1 MNKVVLITGESRG
14 FGLEIAKLFLKDKN
28 IVCGIS
34 RNDFSYDGIY
44 HQVGDV
50 TNINDCKRCVDN
62 IIEKYGR
69 IDILVNNAGF
79 GIFSPVEEISIDD
92 AKKQFEVSFFAAFYL
107 AKLVIPYMRNCKKG
121 LIVNISSIASLI
133 PLPFQAFYS
142 ASKASLDMLFSALRV
157 ELYPYNIKI
166 TSVLP
171 GDSKTGFTSNR
182 KTTISERS
190 IYFERVERGLKT
202 VSKDEE
208 NGFDPKKV
216 AKKVFVLSKKKN
228 PPYRVLVGGKDK
240 LLRCLYVV
248 LPKRLRNYLLYKIY
262 AK

>member
-142 ASKASLDMLFSALRV
+142 ASKASLKAENNMSREALLA
-157 ELYPYNIKI
+157 E
-166 TSVLP
+166 
-171 GDSKTGFTSNR
+171 
-182 KTTISERS
+182 
-190 IYFERVERGLKT
+190 
-202 VSKDEE
+202 
-208 NGFDPKKV
+208 
-216 AKKVFVLSKKKN
+216 
-228 PPYRVLVGGKDK
+228 
-240 LLRCLYVV
+240 
-248 LPKRLRNYLLYKIY
+248 
-262 AK
+262 